1 MATSNDADDTPRR
14 PIPGLLVSDGE
25 LLQRAQ
31 RLNRLLI
38 STNDPAQRERFRT
51 NAEALMEE
59 YGLNDIEKQ
68 LLRDRDWQ
76 GMLEF
81 GASVYALAKGARAL
95 GLGLLDAGAQ
105 MRGCSLQTLRSG
117 LPRHTLDDASPH
129 G

>member
-1 MATSNDADDTPRR
+1 MTAHNDPDYGRSG

-25 LLQRAQ
+25 LLQQAH

-51 NAEALMEE
+51 NCEALMAE
-59 YGLNDIEKQ
+59 YDLSDLEKQ

-76 GMLEF
+76 GMLEL
-81 GASVYALAKGARAL
+81 GASIYALAKGARAF
-95 GLGLLDAGAQ
+95 GLGLLDVGAQ
-105 MRGCSLQTLRSG
+105 MRGCSLQALRSS
-117 LPRHTLDDASPH
+117 LPRHTLDDATQH